1 MAKNET
7 WPAGEGV
14 TVTRIL
20 GGRSG
25 SFLVSNGSRR
35 LLVDTGTP
43 QDRRRLASALDDLG
57 VERIDWLVLT
67 HTHYD
72 HAGNARFVR
81 ERFGARVAVH
91 RAEAEYLASGL
102 TDGEG
107 VVPRGTNSPLR
118 FATDRLEGF
127 LTRALSFEPCA
138 ADLIVDG
145 PLDFSGDGIDAR
157 IILTPG
163 HSIGSISVI
172 ADGSVDVGG
181 ADGAVTADSVARDA
195 PITGPVALAGDAV
208 FGAFPGSAFPPF
220 AWDAGRLI
228 ASWTLLLETSCRVFI
243 PAHGKPVAK
252 ALLERELKK
261 RRPTV
266 GVGEDSHG

>member
-1 MAKNET
+1 MAKHET

-25 SFLVSNGSRR
+25 AFLVSSRTRR

-91 RAEAEYLASGL
+91 RAEAEYLARGL

-107 VVPRGTNSPLR
+107 VVPRGTNPPMR
-118 FATDRLEGF
+118 FATDRFEGF
-127 LTRALSFEPCA
+127 LARALSFEPCA

-157 IILTPG
+157 IIITPG

-172 ADGSVDVGG
+172 AGSSDS
-181 ADGAVTADSVARDA
+181 AVAADSIARDA
-195 PITGPVALAGDAV
+195 PFAGPVALAGDAV

-220 AWDAGRLI
+220 AWDAGRLV
-228 ASWTLLLETSCRVFI
+228 ASWALLLETSCRVFI

-261 RRPTV
+261 RRPAV